1 MNDGTNFKKSQQML
15 FEDDFIFEDNTAT
28 FFDADADGD
37 LDLYVGSGANSNP
50 SYLQDRLYI
59 NNDGVFVKTKNP
71 IPANSFVTSTVIA
84 YDYDVDGDTDLFIGN
99 YAILGDFGQLPSSY
113 ILINDG
119 NGNFTKDENFELNAR
134 VTDAKWQDVN
144 EDGTKDLVVTTEWD
158 QPYLFL
164 NNSGK
169 LTSKKL
175 PENLNGLWQSLA
187 FHDMDGDGDK
197 DLVLGNYGLNTK
209 FNLYFDGPLRLYY
222 GDFDENGVKETATAY
237 NLNGDYYPLNTK
249 DELAGQMNVISKR
262 FKDHKSMAGQLIE
275 DVLTPKS
282 IKNASVFE
290 VDKLASGYLK
300 NENGNFTSFVELPK
314 DFQLA
319 PINSISAVD
328 FSSDENK
335 LLVGG
340 NSYKMNT
347 YHGAYNSLK
356 GLLVENEKSYQLL
369 SSLGANPIDE
379 QLKSFAFIEMKD
391 GKILVVIQNNAAIKT
406 YSYK

>member
-1 MNDGTNFKKSQQML
+1 
-15 FEDDFIFEDNTAT
+15 
-28 FFDADADGD
+28 
-37 LDLYVGSGANSNP
+37 
-50 SYLQDRLYI
+50 
-59 NNDGVFVKTKNP
+59 
-71 IPANSFVTSTVIA
+71 
-84 YDYDVDGDTDLFIGN
+84 
-99 YAILGDFGQLPSSY
+99 
-113 ILINDG
+113 
-119 NGNFTKDENFELNAR
+119 
-134 VTDAKWQDVN
+134 
-144 EDGTKDLVVTTEWD
+144 
-158 QPYLFL
+158 
-164 NNSGK
+164 
-169 LTSKKL
+169 
-175 PENLNGLWQSLA
+175 
-187 FHDMDGDGDK
+187 
-197 DLVLGNYGLNTK
+197 
-209 FNLYFDGPLRLYY
+209 
-222 GDFDENGVKETATAY
+222 
-237 NLNGDYYPLNTK
+237 
-249 DELAGQMNVISKR
+249 
-262 FKDHKSMAGQLIE
+262 MAGQLIE

-300 NENGNFTSFVELPK
+300 NVDGNFTSFVELPK

-328 FSSDENK
+328 FSSDK
-335 LLVGG
+335 SHLLVGG